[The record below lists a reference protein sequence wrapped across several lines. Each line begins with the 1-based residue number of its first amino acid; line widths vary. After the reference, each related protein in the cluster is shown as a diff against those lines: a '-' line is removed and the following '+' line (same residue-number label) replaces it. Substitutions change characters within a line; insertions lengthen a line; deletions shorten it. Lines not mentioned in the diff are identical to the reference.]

1 MVPKVSI
8 ITLTHQGR
16 EKFLPEMIQS
26 VLNQTVTD
34 WELIVVDNGDYETT
48 AKIIGELAAD
58 DKRFVYIRNTNDPG
72 ISAAR
77 NQGLKAARGEFLAI
91 LDSDDLWADK
101 EKLKKQIEYLNT
113 HPDCAVVGT
122 GVIVIDTEGKEI
134 SRYQN
139 PTDFKQIKKTILYKN
154 PLAHSSVLMRTAGID
169 HLKGYDESLPFLED
183 YDLWL
188 RMAVMWKIA
197 NLPDYFTKYR
207 KHETNVTKK
216 KLLAMM
222 KMNIRLVVKYRRDYP
237 GFWWAYARR
246 TARYLVKK
254 LLISK

>member
-1 MVPKVSI
+1 MIPKVSI

-58 DKRFVYIRNTNDPG
+58 DKRFVYIKNVNDPG

-113 HPDCAVVGT
+113 HTDCAVVGT

-139 PTDFKQIKKTILYKN
+139 PTDSKQIKKTILYKN
-154 PLAHSSVLMRTAGID
+154 PLAHSSVLMRTAGIA

-237 GFWWAYARR
+237 GFLGAYARR

-254 LLISK
+254 LIISK